1 MNELTPV
8 TTEGRTLACL
18 SYGSIFFGLPF
29 FLLPLLMSK
38 DAFAIHHAKQAAEIY
53 LGFILLFVL
62 YFLLSFITCGFGG
75 LCFPIMFLPYI
86 PVLHGVM
93 MTLNNEWRVP
103 FGVTGLVDSAMAG
116 VQADQ
121 K

>member
-1 MNELTPV
+1 MNELAPV

-18 SYGSIFFGLPF
+18 SYASIFMGLPF
-29 FLLPLLMSK
+29 FLIPLLMRK

-53 LGFILLFVL
+53 VGFIVIFGL

-75 LCFPIMFLPYI
+75 LCFPMVFLPYI
-86 PVLHGVM
+86 PMLHGVM
-93 MTLNNEWRVP
+93 IALNNEWRVP
-103 FGVTGLVDSAMAG
+103 FGITGMVDSALSG